1 MDTTQS
7 TGNNLTPT
15 LNLQQMQQNIDAM
28 QAQKVPNDQVQ
39 SYVDNYQKGAD
50 GNYTLKT
57 SQTPVDTVMQKTGQ
71 DYSNA
76 IPNLLNAEQSSQ
88 IKTNPGSGASD
99 LIPEAG
105 KLLENAGAATL
116 SGIGTVVAPISETIK
131 AVADNFAQNAKD
143 PMNPNQ
149 PLTSNPIVGKVLDA
163 FSGVS
168 KTMDDMA
175 KSHPDIANS
184 LNSVVGIL
192 LTALGGEEGTA
203 DKPVAD
209 LPTVN
214 DIKGAADTAVQ
225 GAKTIVKAPVDA
237 AVGLKN
243 VASDMA
249 TPLDARISTMID
261 NTTPEEAP
269 QRVADLKNYMD
280 QARTSVKTNE
290 ATPYEI
296 AGKTQIQKAL
306 QTLKNPDLSNPGLL
320 DTAGQTMQSELGNVS
335 DTHVP
340 TESAEQLLNDKMK
353 NTLGAVHTSAFNL
366 SDFEN
371 PGEAV
376 RSLTGNPSGDIFDA
390 PGRTSKITTPSDRAL
405 INDTYDAMNRIKAGN
420 DSPQQVADE
429 ISNLNRKVA
438 DAQGTGVKPI
448 KSPVMSV
455 VSQFTHE
462 LENSLNETAGE
473 GYTAA
478 KETYAKL
485 RPLYD
490 ELSQKVGKN
499 FKNAASVAKQAFS
512 PVSSTRDLLQ
522 RVEESTGVPI
532 FDHLNMAKF
541 AMEVAHDPRV
551 ESLLEQGS
559 KVIKGVSGFKL
570 NEPMSWLKSI
580 QSLLEDPEGKAT
592 RLLQQKG
599 K

>member
-1 MDTTQS
+1 
-7 TGNNLTPT
+7 
-15 LNLQQMQQNIDAM
+15 
-28 QAQKVPNDQVQ
+28 
-39 SYVDNYQKGAD
+39 
-50 GNYTLKT
+50 
-57 SQTPVDTVMQKTGQ
+57 
-71 DYSNA
+71 
-76 IPNLLNAEQSSQ
+76 
-88 IKTNPGSGASD
+88 
-99 LIPEAG
+99 
-105 KLLENAGAATL
+105 
-116 SGIGTVVAPISETIK
+116 
-131 AVADNFAQNAKD
+131 
-143 PMNPNQ
+143 
-149 PLTSNPIVGKVLDA
+149 
-163 FSGVS
+163 
-168 KTMDDMA
+168 
-175 KSHPDIANS
+175 
-184 LNSVVGIL
+184 VGIL

-261 NTTPEEAP
+261 NTTPEEAS

-320 DTAGQTMQSELGNVS
+320 DTAGQTMQSELGNAS
-335 DTHVP
+335 DAHVP

-376 RSLTGNPSGDIFDA
+376 KSLTGNPSGDIFDA

-499 FKNAASVAKQAFS
+499 FKNAASMMKSAVTS
-512 PVSSTRDLLQ
+512 PTSGVRELFQKVQDA
-522 RVEESTGVPI
+522 TGVNL
-532 FDHLNMAKF
+532 FDHANMAKF
-541 AMEVAHDPRV
+541 TMDAARDTRAG
-551 ESLLEQGS
+551 SLLENTANGAKTLS
-559 KVIKGVSGFKL
+559 KLSDLKL
-570 NEPMSWLKSI
+570 NQPLQILDYLKSK
-580 QSLLEDPEGKAT
+580 LENPEGTAIRALTK
-592 RLLQQKG
+592 KG
-599 K
+599 SSAK